1 MRLSSITRTPIHGL
15 ALAALLTATVLT
27 WGCGSLG
34 PSALNRD
41 QIDYGYSIGDSWKNQ
56 LLANIVKVR
65 YLDMPVFLDVG
76 QIVSGYTFET
86 QVDGTLG
93 FLPGG
98 DTQSLGAYGRF
109 TDRPTITFT
118 PKTGDDYL
126 RSLLTPIDPRV
137 LLSLVA
143 AGYSPTLLFTWAVES
158 INGVE
163 NFSGHRG
170 EERSA
175 DPDFLEFVDLLVELR
190 AGNAV
195 GFEVR
200 GDPETGHTLLLIFS
214 DRNVDPEM
222 ASKRARIRDLLG
234 LSADLSEFRVV
245 YSPVALGEDV
255 LAIETRSIVTMVE
268 ALSKFVEVPADK
280 TTSATEG
287 LPGVDGR
294 PRPFTVHSSEQQPTD
309 PFAAVRYR
317 GDWYWID
324 HEDQLSKRVFTVMLF
339 LTTITNEGGGA
350 EAPVLT
356 IPTG

>member
-1 MRLSSITRTPIHGL
+1 MTCRPIRSL
-15 ALAALLTATVLT
+15 RFIALLTTVAMIG
-27 WGCGSLG
+27 GCRSVGPQALG
-34 PSALNRD
+34 RD
-41 QIDYGYSIGDSWKNQ
+41 QIDYGISIGDSWKNQ

-76 QIVSGYTFET
+76 QIVSGYTLET
-86 QVDGTLG
+86 QVNGSLG

-126 RSLLTPIDPRV
+126 RSLLTPVDPEV

-143 AGYSPTLLFTWAVES
+143 AGYSPPLFFTWAVES
-158 INGVE
+158 VNGVE

-170 EERSA
+170 QDRAA
-175 DPDFLEFVDLLVELR
+175 DPEFLEFIELLVDLREGDV
-190 AGNAV
+190 V

-200 GDPETGHTLLLIFS
+200 SDPGTGQTLLLIIS
-214 DRNVDPEM
+214 DRNVDPET
-222 ASKRARIRDLLG
+222 AAKRARIRELLG
-234 LSADLSEFRVV
+234 LAPELAEFRVV
-245 YSPVALGEDV
+245 YSPVALGGDV

-268 ALSKFVEVPADK
+268 ALSKFVEVPEDK
-280 TTSATEG
+280 MASAGEA
-287 LPGVDGR
+287 LPSSDGQA
-294 PRPFTVHSSEQQPTD
+294 RPFTVHSSQHAPAD
-309 PFAAVRYR
+309 PFAAVQYR

-324 HEDQLSKRVFTVMLF
+324 HQDRLSKRVFTLMLY
-339 LTTITNEGGGA
+339 LTTIANRGEGGA
-350 EAPVLT
+350 APVLT